1 MTLKA
6 KEFFS
11 MAEGGFSALRVAVV
25 VGFIAAAIYHC
36 PQDAIEQLSAR
47 SFLPMTPRRT
57 RFPQ

>member
-1 MTLKA
+1 
-6 KEFFS
+6 

-36 PQDAIEQLSAR
+36 PPDAIEQLSAR